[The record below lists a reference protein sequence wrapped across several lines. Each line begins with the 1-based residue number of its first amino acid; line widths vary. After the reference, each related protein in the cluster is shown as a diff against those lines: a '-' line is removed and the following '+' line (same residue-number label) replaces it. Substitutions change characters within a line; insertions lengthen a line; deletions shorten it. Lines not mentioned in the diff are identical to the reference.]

1 MVIFKLKNISLSIG
15 KNVELV
21 LSTSN
26 QLMIYILFSLSRIV
40 TISWKHIYYARMCL
54 NATFYLEIQCLINII
69 YCNFAFYSEDL
80 ENVSD
85 RNLTIASALATVLS
99 KTFQLKSP
107 GIQSHIEKCPT
118 FVSKEKR
125 PKIFG
130 HRNKKT
136 VQLQGHHFEIKHY
149 YQHTVCTHSQQMIW
163 GIGPQG
169 YKCSRKL

>member
-1 MVIFKLKNISLSIG
+1 MYMAI
-15 KNVELV
+15 
-21 LSTSN
+21 
-26 QLMIYILFSLSRIV
+26 
-40 TISWKHIYYARMCL
+40 
-54 NATFYLEIQCLINII
+54 II
-69 YCNFAFYSEDL
+69 YVFFSEDL

-107 GIQSHIEKCPT
+107 SVQSHIEKCPT
-118 FVSKEKR
+118 FVSKDKR

-149 YQHTVCTHSQQMIW
+149 FQLTYCTHSQQMIW

-169 YKCSRKL
+169 YKCSCKYIFYINV

>member
-1 MVIFKLKNISLSIG
+1 MWLILIQTDYLKVQRQWNIYLYSFKCHIKVLYYLKSMHYDLSYNHKLLHIFI
-15 KNVELV
+15 
-21 LSTSN
+21 
-26 QLMIYILFSLSRIV
+26 FR
-40 TISWKHIYYARMCL
+40 
-54 NATFYLEIQCLINII
+54 
-69 YCNFAFYSEDL
+69 EDL

-85 RNLTIASALATVLS
+85 RNLTIASSLATVLS

-118 FVSKEKR
+118 FVSKDKR

-136 VQLQGHHFEIKHY
+136 VQLQGHHFELKHY
-149 YQHTVCTHSQQMIW
+149 YQLTHCNHSQQLIW

-169 YKCSRKL
+169 YKCSCKYCYIFREAEPSKHFVGLKWPFKM

>member
-1 MVIFKLKNISLSIG
+1 MNPIVI
-15 KNVELV
+15 
-21 LSTSN
+21 
-26 QLMIYILFSLSRIV
+26 MYILHRCICTYLIADLLLFLVQQSDYYDMN
-40 TISWKHIYYARMCL
+40 TILRKDVLKHSISTL
-54 NATFYLEIQCLINII
+54 WCLIIII
-69 YCNFAFYSEDL
+69 YCNFVFCSEDL

-107 GIQSHIEKCPT
+107 AIQSHIEKCPT

-136 VQLQGHHFEIKHY
+136 WQLQGHHFEIKHY
-149 YQHTVCTHSQQMIW
+149 FQHTVCTHSQQMIW